1 MCVGQY
7 GSILFQI
14 QEWVFYAFKDRAG
27 DTGATGDMKIK
38 DLQKIGNSY
47 KKLETLKT
55 VSPVSPDDGS
65 FQLTLGSRLA
75 FANDVRC

>member
-1 MCVGQY
+1 M
-7 GSILFQI
+7 
-14 QEWVFYAFKDRAG
+14 G
-27 DTGATGDMKIK
+27 DTGDMKIK